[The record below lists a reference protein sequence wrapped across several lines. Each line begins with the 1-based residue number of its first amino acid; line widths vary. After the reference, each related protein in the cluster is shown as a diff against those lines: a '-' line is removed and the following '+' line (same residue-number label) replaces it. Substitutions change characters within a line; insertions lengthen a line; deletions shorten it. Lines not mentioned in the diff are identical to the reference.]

1 MTTLEG
7 KLASMNSFEA
17 IKYVLNDI
25 ELHDLQCID
34 IMKMIASKKSL
45 VSYMTGLGKTVLAVG
60 VMQLLWNEDPTRK
73 FIFFGTHDQLTQ
85 TPKKI
90 ESMCQKRVVV
100 SSGVAKDVNALI
112 NTAINSYDVMFVT
125 HDCLLSDKFMNF
137 LFKNREKF
145 CGVFIDEAHV
155 LSNVQGAMS
164 ASIVASMSCQFEY
177 FYALTATPI
186 TTNVAQLAKLAH
198 VVNKDKY
205 PNISDFS
212 HQIKHGYFSI
222 SEEPCFFINR
232 TREDFN
238 SKADYHGIVEFV
250 KPLPYQKDCGGGY
263 RMFELC
269 KGDGAIPQVQ
279 KLLEIIKNHRG
290 KRGLIYV
297 NQHSVREW
305 ILPFLKNAGITFDC
319 VNSKTKMKERADIMH
334 RFNEEQSLDVVIT
347 SVTTA
352 LDLDCD
358 YVVFYE
364 FTVEV
369 KQMIGRAHRG
379 LGDKEM
385 DVIFVI
391 TEDSPEIDY
400 FYNNV
405 FSISMEIQGILGQ
418 SFNELEQVHQVL
430 VYNGYA

>member
-1 MTTLEG
+1 MTTLEE
-7 KLASMNSFEA
+7 KLAGMQSFEA
-17 IKYVLNDI
+17 IKFILSGI

-60 VMQLLWNEDPTRK
+60 VMQLLWNEDPNRK

-90 ESMCQKRVVV
+90 ESMCDRRVVV
-100 SSGVAKDVNALI
+100 SSGVAKDIKALVNTPI
-112 NTAINSYDVMFVT
+112 THYDVMFLT
-125 HDCLLSDKFMNF
+125 HDCLHSDKCMNF
-137 LFKNREKF
+137 LFTNRKEF

-155 LSNVQGAMS
+155 LSNFNS
-164 ASIVASMSCQFEY
+164 AQSANIISGVARQFEY

-186 TTNVAQLAKLAH
+186 TTNVLQLARLAN
-198 VVNKDKY
+198 VVDCNRFPNVTDLNTKIKY
-205 PNISDFS
+205 GS
-212 HQIKHGYFSI
+212 FSI

-238 SKADYHGIVEFV
+238 SHADYHGIVEFV
-250 KPLPYQKDCGGGY
+250 KSLPYQRDCGGGY

-279 KLLEIIKNHRG
+279 KLLEVIKNRKG

-305 ILPFLKNAGITFDC
+305 IIPFLKNAGIAFDC
-319 VNSKTKMKERADIMH
+319 VNSKTKMKERAEIMH

-385 DVIFVI
+385 DVIFII
-391 TEDSPEIDY
+391 TEDSPEVDY
-400 FYNNV
+400 FYNNI
-405 FSISMEIQGILGQ
+405 FSISMEIQSILGQ
-418 SFNELEQVHQVL
+418 SFNELEQVNQAL
-430 VYNGYA
+430 IYNGYA